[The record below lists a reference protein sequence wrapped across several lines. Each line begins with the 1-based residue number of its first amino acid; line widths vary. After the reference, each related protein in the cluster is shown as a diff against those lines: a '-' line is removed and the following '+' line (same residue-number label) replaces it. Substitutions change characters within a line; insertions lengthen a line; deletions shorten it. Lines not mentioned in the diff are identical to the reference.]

1 MAPVL
6 VDLGFVKIHGYG
18 AMIGLGVLLA
28 VLLALHR
35 ARQTGMHTLV
45 EAFPFLFVV
54 MGLSAFIGGK
64 GLWWVMATPEERSA
78 SGGGAGFVYYG
89 AILLV
94 IPATIAALRWKRVSL
109 LQAEDLLGMFLP
121 FTHAFGRL
129 GCFLA
134 GCCHGSRTEVP
145 WAVTFESGMG
155 LRDVPV
161 HPTQLYEAAANLL
174 IFAFLWFWSAQRS
187 LAPGFLFGMTLLLT
201 GLSRIATEFF
211 RGDVPGALWGNG
223 TATPGEAP
231 PGLTQAQAIG
241 AAMSVLGLL
250 LARRALRT
258 GRKV

>member
-28 VLLALHR
+28 VFLALHR
-35 ARQTGMHTLV
+35 AQQTGMRAFI

-54 MGLSAFIGGK
+54 IGLSAFIGGK
-64 GLWWVMATPEERSA
+64 GLWWVMALPEERTGG
-78 SGGGAGFVYYG
+78 GGGAGFVYYG

-94 IPATIAALRWKRVSL
+94 IPATIGALRWKRVPL
-109 LQAEDLLGMFLP
+109 LQAEDLLGLFLP

-134 GCCHGSRTEVP
+134 GCCHGCRTDSA
-145 WAVTFESGMG
+145 WAVTFEGGMG

-161 HPTQLYEAAANLL
+161 HPTQLYETAANLL
-174 IFAFLWFWSAQRS
+174 IFAFLWLWSARRS
-187 LAPGFLFGMTLLLT
+187 LAPGFLFGLTLLLT
-201 GLSRIATEFF
+201 GISRIATEFF
-211 RGDVPGALWGNG
+211 RGDVPGALWDNR

-231 PGLTQAQAIG
+231 PGITQAQAIG
-241 AAMSVLGLL
+241 AVMGVLGIL
-250 LARRALRT
+250 LARRALRA
-258 GRKV
+258 GRKA